1 MLACAVTVDGAGLQ
15 QFARQYNIV
24 MMCGLEQRGDRLTD
38 RTITV
43 SDAFTIEPRDFDIE
57 EAVSGAMRVVLADA
71 AHSRHAE
78 SPEAQRLVE
87 EKLWYELALLPKGAD
102 AFEIRN
108 LSDVERLGGRLLLT
122 EPRWTVIS
130 TWQP

>member
-1 MLACAVTVDGAGLQ
+1 MLACAATVDGASLQ
-15 QFARQYNIV
+15 EFAPQFTVV
-24 MMCGLEQRGDRLTD
+24 MMCGLKRPGDRSAD

-43 SDAFTIEPRDFDIE
+43 SKAFNIDPRDFDIE
-57 EAVSGAMRVVLADA
+57 EAVSSAMRVNLADA
-71 AHSRHAE
+71 AHSHHAE
-78 SPEAQRLVE
+78 TAEAQRSVE
-87 EKLWYELALLPKGAD
+87 EDLWYELALLPKGAD